1 MVPGGPPKVPAL
13 ASRSFGISANDLPP
27 ENQSRSYAR
36 MQGSWTHSGKGVAR
50 GWPFFK
56 RMWGMQERRQVIK
69 RARAIGAPL
78 ALLSLWVHGRAY
90 GAGNVSVFYAD
101 KPREQVVKG
110 SRTLAGGKGGNG
122 IHWIR
127 IFGPCTVC
135 RLSRWSHAL
144 FEITAL
150 VQKLRL
156 ELDG

>member
-13 ASRSFGISANDLPP
+13 ASRSFGIRANDLPP

-78 ALLSLWVHGRAY
+78 ALLSLWVHGRAH

-110 SRTLAGGKGGNG
+110 SPTLAGAKAATGSTGSGSSV
-122 IHWIR
+122 HA
-127 IFGPCTVC
+127 PCAGC
-135 RLSRWSHAL
+135 PDGHMPSLKLPLSFKS
-144 FEITAL
+144 
-150 VQKLRL
+150 
-156 ELDG
+156 